1 MKLLIVGGGQGQV
14 RAIRRA
20 RQAGIQTVVSDMNPE
35 APGAA
40 IADAFARADTFD
52 SGATAAA
59 ARRHGVDGIATLGT
73 DQPVLTVT
81 RAAEQLGLPR
91 SLSVEQALALTNKRY
106 MKRWFDYCGIP
117 HSPYRI
123 VGPGFRPEELEG
135 LRPPLVL
142 KPVDSQGQRGV
153 VRLESATQVAEYLP
167 ETLSYSREGYAV
179 VEEFYPGQEITFSG
193 WVREGRMYPLSITD
207 RLTKPFYPH
216 IGVCIAHTYPS
227 RCTAEDGA
235 EIVDISRRIV
245 EGFGIRQGPLYFQM
259 LIGPEGVRVNEVA
272 ARIGGAYEDEFI
284 PALTGVDIDMLNFGE
299 ALGSPGWPGG
309 LDSEASGALRAFRYP
324 AAGALAVL
332 LFFTEPMEVAAVGS
346 EAALRELP
354 GVLSARYLLPP
365 GRRVGPMHNS
375 TGRAGYVIIQG
386 SGPAQVNRRIDRVYR
401 SLVLRDPAGKN
412 RVLNFARESRVEY
425 ISGSGKL

>member
-1 MKLLIVGGGQGQV
+1 MKLLIVGGGQGQLQ
-14 RAIRRA
+14 AIRRA
-20 RQAGIQTVVSDMNPE
+20 RRAGIRTVVSDMDPA

-40 IADAFARADTFD
+40 VADAFVQADTFD
-52 SGATAAA
+52 SEATAAA

-91 SLSVEQALALTNKRY
+91 SLRVEQALALTNKRY
-106 MKRWFDYCGIP
+106 MKRWFDECGIP

-123 VGPGFRPEELEG
+123 VGPGVQLEELEG

-153 VRLESATQVAEYLP
+153 VRLESAAQVVEYLP
-167 ETLSYSREGYAV
+167 ESLSYSREGYAV
-179 VEEFYPGQEITFSG
+179 VEEFYPGREITFSG
-193 WVREGRMYPLSITD
+193 WVREGRMYPLTITD
-207 RLTKPFYPH
+207 RITKPFYPH

-227 RCTAEDGA
+227 RCFAEHGG
-235 EIVDISRRIV
+235 EIVEISRRIV

-299 ALGSPGWPGG
+299 ALGSPGRPGG
-309 LDSEASGALRAFRYP
+309 IDAEATAALQAFRYP
-324 AAGALAVL
+324 ASGALSVL
-332 LFFTEPMEVAAVGS
+332 LFFTGPMEVAAVGS
-346 EAALRELP
+346 EAALQKLP

-386 SGPAQVNRRIDRVYR
+386 SGPAQVNRRIEAVYR
-401 SLVLRDPAGKN
+401 SLVLRDPAGEN
-412 RVLNFARESRVEY
+412 RVLNFARQSWVE
-425 ISGSGKL
+425 

>member
-1 MKLLIVGGGQGQV
+1 MKLLIVGGGQGQL

-20 RQAGIQTVVSDMNPE
+20 QQAGIRTVVSDMNPD

-52 SGATAAA
+52 LDATADA
-59 ARRHGVDGIATLGT
+59 ARRHGADGIATLGT

-81 RAAEQLGLPR
+81 RAAEQLGLPH

-106 MKRWFDYCGIP
+106 MKRWLDECGLP

-123 VGPGFRPEELEG
+123 VGPGVQLEELEG

-153 VRLESATQVAEYLP
+153 VRLESAAQVVEYLP
-167 ETLSYSREGYAV
+167 ESLSYSREGYAV

-193 WVREGRMYPLSITD
+193 WVRDGRMYPLTITD

-227 RCTAEDGA
+227 RCFAEHGA
-235 EIVDISRRIV
+235 KIVDISRRIV

-259 LIGPEGVRVNEVA
+259 L
-272 ARIGGAYEDEFI
+272 
-284 PALTGVDIDMLNFGE
+284 
-299 ALGSPGWPGG
+299 S
-309 LDSEASGALRAFRYP
+309 
-324 AAGALAVL
+324 
-332 LFFTEPMEVAAVGS
+332 
-346 EAALRELP
+346 
-354 GVLSARYLLPP
+354 
-365 GRRVGPMHNS
+365 
-375 TGRAGYVIIQG
+375 
-386 SGPAQVNRRIDRVYR
+386 
-401 SLVLRDPAGKN
+401 
-412 RVLNFARESRVEY
+412 
-425 ISGSGKL
+425 

>member
-1 MKLLIVGGGQGQV
+1 MKLLIVGGGQGQL

-20 RQAGIQTVVSDMNPE
+20 QQAGIRTVVSDMNPD

-52 SGATAAA
+52 PEATAAA
-59 ARRHGVDGIATLGT
+59 ARCHGVDGIATLGT

-91 SLSVEQALALTNKRY
+91 CLSVEQALALTNKRY
-106 MKRWFDYCGIP
+106 MKRWFDECGIP

-123 VGPGFRPEELEG
+123 VGPGFQPGELEG

-153 VRLESATQVAEYLP
+153 VRIESAAQVANYLP
-167 ETLSYSREGYAV
+167 ETLSYSREGFAV

-193 WVREGRMYPLSITD
+193 WVREGRMFPLAITD

-227 RCTAEDGA
+227 RSFAKHGR

-259 LIGPEGVRVNEVA
+259 LIGPEGPRVNEVA

-284 PALTGVDIDMLNFGE
+284 PALTGVDIDLLNFGE
-299 ALGSPGWPGG
+299 ALGSPGRPGG
-309 LDSEASGALRAFRYP
+309 IDAEASAALEAFRCP

-332 LFFTEPMEVAAVGS
+332 LFFTEPMEVAGVGS
-346 EAALRELP
+346 EAALREIP
-354 GVLSARYLLPP
+354 GVLSARYLLQP

-375 TGRAGYVIIQG
+375 TGRAGYVIIKG
-386 SGPAQVNRRIDRVYR
+386 SGPAAVNRSIDRVYR
-401 SLVLRDPAGKN
+401 SLVLRDPSGKN
-412 RVLNFARESRVEY
+412 RVLNFARESRVE
-425 ISGSGKL
+425 

>member
-1 MKLLIVGGGQGQV
+1 MKLLIVGGGQGQL

-20 RQAGIQTVVSDMNPE
+20 RQAGLEIVVSDMNPQ

-40 IADAFARADTFD
+40 LADDFAQADTFD
-52 SGATAAA
+52 AAATARA

-73 DQPVLTVT
+73 DQPVLTIT
-81 RAAEQLGLPR
+81 RAAAELGLPH
-91 SLSVEQALALTNKRY
+91 SLSTEQALAVTNKRY
-106 MKRWFDYCGIP
+106 MKRWFDECGIP

-123 VGPGFRPEELEG
+123 VGADFRPEQLQG

-153 VRLESATQVAEYLP
+153 VRLESAEEVPRYLP
-167 ETLSYSREGYAV
+167 ATLRFSRDGYAV

-193 WVREGRMYPLSITD
+193 WVRDGQMYPLTITD
-207 RLTKPFYPH
+207 RITKPFYPH
-216 IGVCIAHTYPS
+216 IGVCIAHAYPS
-227 RCTAEDGA
+227 RWSAEHGSK
-235 EIVDISRRIV
+235 IVDISRRIV

-284 PALTGVDIDMLNFGE
+284 PALTGIDIDMLNFAE
-299 ALGSPGWPGG
+299 ALGRPGRF
-309 LDSEASGALRAFRYP
+309 DAADTAALQAYQYP

-332 LFFTEPMEVAAVGS
+332 LFFTEPMQVASTGS
-346 EAALRELP
+346 EAALQQIP
-354 GVLSARYLLPP
+354 GVVAARYLLQP

-386 SGPAQVNRRIDRVYR
+386 STAEQVNHRIDTVY
-401 SLVLRDPAGKN
+401 SALELRDPSGRN
-412 RVLNFARESRVEY
+412 RVIDFAQQSY
-425 ISGSGKL
+425 IVR